1 MIGLIGKKRGM
12 SATFDNGRLSP
23 VTIIEVGPCPVVQVK
38 TIETDGYNAIQ
49 LGFGKKNP
57 KRAIKPEAG
66 HFKKAAVEPTTILQE
81 FRDFPGEMKP
91 GQLLTVDLFKVG
103 DKVDIIG
110 TSKGKGYAGV
120 IKRHHFG
127 RPNQTHGTHEAFRG
141 PGSIGS
147 HSYPARTWPGQ
158 RMAGRLGGERVTT
171 KNLQIIGL
179 DAENGL
185 LLIRGAVPGAAGGIV
200 TVCKSK
206 KGSR

>member
-1 MIGLIGKKRGM
+1 MIGLLGKKRGM
-12 SATFDNGRLSP
+12 SSTFDKGRLTP
-23 VTIIEVGPCPVVQVK
+23 VTVIEVGPCPVVQVK

-49 LGFGKKNP
+49 IGFGKKDP
-57 KRAIKPEAG
+57 KRTIKPAAG
-66 HFKKAAVEPTTILQE
+66 HFKKANVEPVSKLQE
-81 FRDFPGEMKP
+81 IRNFSGEVKA
-91 GQLLTVDLFKVG
+91 GDLLTLDLFKVG

-158 RMAGRLGGERVTT
+158 RMAGRLGGSRVTT
-171 KNLQIIGL
+171 KNLQIVSLDSEHGL
-179 DAENGL
+179 ML
-185 LLIRGAVPGAAGGIV
+185 VRGAVPGAPGGLLTIR
-200 TVCKSK
+200 KSK
-206 KGSR
+206 KGS